1 MLIFQGV
8 SMLTAL
14 QRKGLSKRAQLK
26 VSVVEIY
33 LEPWADPPKKLV
45 AERMRMWMSNVM
57 GEFVGKSL
65 FKMELASSKQEGK
78 KRLFHEFGGEIG
90 IIHTDPMV

>member
-1 MLIFQGV
+1 MKPAINGHKWLTRGPKTPTYKGPPPCHSIQKRAMGPIQGEDGRPPLSWGLFPYAAL

-33 LEPWADPPKKLV
+33 LEPWADPQKNWLPK
-45 AERMRMWMSNVM
+45 
-57 GEFVGKSL
+57 
-65 FKMELASSKQEGK
+65 
-78 KRLFHEFGGEIG
+78 
-90 IIHTDPMV
+90 

>member
-1 MLIFQGV
+1 
-8 SMLTAL
+8 MLTAL

-33 LEPWADPPKKLV
+33 LEPWAGKKWV
-45 AERMRMWMSNVM
+45 AEIMRMWMSNVM

-65 FKMELASSKQEGK
+65 FKMELA
-78 KRLFHEFGGEIG
+78 
-90 IIHTDPMV
+90 